1 MTDQANGKAKAV
13 FRPVSF
19 VSGLQIRAGR
29 ALLGWRRT
37 DLARAA
43 NLHPNAVAYWERRER
58 LPRREEVGCRRIR
71 EALAQ
76 AGVVAVNVPAPGVC
90 LLPRSARPAPSLDA
104 TPPPPPSEAVS
115 AGAPHV
121 PMMNPADIPA
131 SQPQT
136 DITGGCLAFAG

>member
-1 MTDQANGKAKAV
+1 MTDQKAKAV
-13 FRPVSF
+13 IRPVPF
-19 VSGLQIRAGR
+19 ASGLQIRAGR

-104 TPPPPPSEAVS
+104 TPPPPSETVS
-115 AGAPHV
+115 AGVPHV

-131 SQPQT
+131 PQPQPDT
-136 DITGGCLAFAG
+136 TGGCLAFAG

>member
-1 MTDQANGKAKAV
+1 MTDQKAKAV
-13 FRPVSF
+13 IQPVPFS
-19 VSGLQIRAGR
+19 SGPQIRAGR

-58 LPRREEVGCRRIR
+58 LPRREEVVCRRIR

-76 AGVVAVNVPAPGVC
+76 AGVVAVTVPAPGVC

-104 TPPPPPSEAVS
+104 APPAPSETVS
-115 AGAPHV
+115 AVVPDV
-121 PMMNPADIPA
+121 PMVSLAGCQRPNRNRTQPAA
-131 SQPQT
+131 A
-136 DITGGCLAFAG
+136 LRL

>member
-1 MTDQANGKAKAV
+1 MTDEANGKAKAV
-13 FRPVSF
+13 FRPVTF

-76 AGVVAVNVPAPGVC
+76 VGVVGVNVPAPGVC
-90 LLPRSARPAPSLDA
+90 LLPRSARPVPSLDA
-104 TPPPPPSEAVS
+104 TPPAPSETAPAVV
-115 AGAPHV
+115 PYV
-121 PMMNPADIPA
+121 PMASLAGMPAPEP
-131 SQPQT
+131 QPDT
-136 DITGGCLAFAG
+136 TGGCLAFAG